1 MTTVEE
7 GKEILR
13 ALIEEDWSSIA
24 GMDDMAKRVAPNYV
38 HHAFAMDIDFAGFR
52 RGFTGLATGFPGSHY
67 KIRHLF
73 GDGEM
78 FGALVSITGTQSGQL
93 GPIAPTGKEV
103 TTQGAY
109 HCRIVD
115 GKIVEDWEVWAC
127 IPIPRQMGIVL
138 QG

>member
-1 MTTVEE
+1 
-7 GKEILR
+7 
-13 ALIEEDWSSIA
+13 
-24 GMDDMAKRVAPNYV
+24 MASNYV
-38 HHAFAMDIDFAGFR
+38 HHAFAMDLDFEGFR
-52 RGFTGLATGFPGSHY
+52 RGFTGLATGFPGSRY

-78 FGALVSITGTQSGQL
+78 FGALLIVTGTHRGPF

-109 HCRIVD
+109 HCRIVE

-138 QG
+138 RE